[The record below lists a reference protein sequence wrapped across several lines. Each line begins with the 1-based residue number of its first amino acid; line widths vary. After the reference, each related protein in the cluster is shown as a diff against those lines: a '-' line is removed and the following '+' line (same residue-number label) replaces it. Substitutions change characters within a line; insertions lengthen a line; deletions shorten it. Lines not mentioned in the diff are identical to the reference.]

1 MPELIHNAPWYKR
14 LLSLSHGII
23 DAYLAKDLDSK
34 DLLIENVEQLFFRR
48 ETKSGSACSTP
59 ELFRDV
65 LRNVLIHLSEGCA
78 HGFFGVIEVDTG

>member
-1 MPELIHNAPWYKR
+1 MPKLIHNAPWYQR

-23 DAYLAKDLDSK
+23 DAYLTKDFNPK
-34 DLLIENVEQLFFRR
+34 DLLVEDVEPLFFRG
-48 ETKSGSACSTP
+48 ETKSGRPRPTP

-78 HGFFGVIEVDTG
+78 HGFFGVIEVNTG